1 MDVKKLFSEKMDRRK
16 VLGNL
21 GMMGAGAVLTA
32 CGTGVNGQDDDDD
45 NDDKN
50 IDGDVL
56 NFALNLEY
64 LEAAFYLAAVGR
76 LDELPG
82 ADQGD
87 IIVADSVRN
96 SNPSENFDDAIRQ
109 YAEEIADDEL
119 AHVKF
124 LDGALADAAIERPKI
139 DISAEGAFS
148 TAATAAF
155 RLALSDDDFELPT
168 PFDPYANQLFFI
180 HGAFIFEDVGV
191 TAYKGAARLITNKD
205 FLEAAAGILAVEA
218 YHSGEIRTLLYA
230 DKDTQVD
237 AYGVTVET
245 IVGAISGLR
254 GALGGG
260 KDQGIVVDGKAN
272 IVLTDENAIAY
283 SRSTRE
289 VLNIVYGAADADSGL
304 FFPDGLNGAIK

>member
-1 MDVKKLFSEKMDRRK
+1 MDVKKLLSQKMDRRK

-32 CGTGVNGQDDDDD
+32 CGTSVNGQKPDDEDE
-45 NDDKN
+45 DKN
-50 IDGDVL
+50 MDDAVL

-82 ADQGD
+82 SSD

-96 SNPSENFDDAIRQ
+96 SNPSENFDDATRQ
-109 YAEEIADDEL
+109 YAEEIAQDEL

-124 LDGALADAAIERPKI
+124 LDSALKDAAIERPKI

-155 RLALSDDDFELPT
+155 RLAFDDDTFELPT
-168 PFDPYANQLFFI
+168 PFDPYANGLFFI

-218 YHSGEIRTLLYA
+218 YHSGEIRTLLYSQRE
-230 DKDTQVD
+230 TQVD
-237 AYGVTVET
+237 AYGVDVET

-254 GALGGG
+254 AALGGG

-272 IVLTDENAIAY
+272 IVVTDENAIAY
-283 SRSTRE
+283 SRSTAE
-289 VLNIVYGAADADSGL
+289 VLNIVYGNADGMAGL
-304 FFPDGLNGAIK
+304 FFPDGLNGEIK